1 MTLALCAGF
10 TACSQ
15 DYTEKT
21 IEKGVTKN
29 STTFMS
35 VSFTIPTPPSTRAEN
50 KDEASRYQYGTWNGR
65 DKISTVSVFVFDKN
79 SGKLEKFHSYTGK
92 QMRIIQ
98 NATGDV
104 KVSANEA
111 FKITKGVKHV
121 FCGSKSNTC
130 RC

>member
-10 TACSQ
+10 TACTQ

-35 VSFTIPTPPSTRAEN
+35 VAFTIATPPNTRAEN

-65 DKISTVSVFVFDKN
+65 DKISTVDVYVFDKE
-79 SGKLEKFHSYTGK
+79 SGKLEKYHSYTGR

-104 KVSANEA
+104 KISA
-111 FKITKGVKHV
+111 KP
-121 FCGSKSNTC
+121 NTQTPIS
-130 RC
+130 